1 MLLDIGRAGAL
12 CKSRRNEAVLY
23 NTVVSYESIILLLKY
38 CLHSDVTCCE
48 VWRGRPSRMMTQ
60 Q

>member
-12 CKSRRNEAVLY
+12 CKSRRNVAVLY

-38 CLHSDVTCCE
+38 CCIPMSLAVKF
-48 VWRGRPSRMMTQ
+48 GGAGLAG
-60 Q
+60 